1 MAAGGAWAGGARG
14 AGETGRTG
22 GTAGAGGAAG
32 TGAGA
37 AAAGATFRVGCVL
50 VHRIHVDKLAEPLHC
65 LVEPPASLGDL
76 RQHFQ
81 REDVLGVKGQDPT
94 ERLDR
99 SGVILLVNETAPVDD
114 VRADVI
120 RVTLKSALAQLDGV
134 V

>member
-1 MAAGGAWAGGARG
+1 GGRRGGGDWGDGGGRRG
-14 AGETGRTG
+14 GGDGGGGRG
-22 GTAGAGGAAG
+22 GGHLPLCPGK
-32 TGAGA
+32 
-37 AAAGATFRVGCVL
+37 RVGCVL

-76 RQHFQ
+76 RQHPQ
-81 REDVLGVKGQDPT
+81 RQDVLGVKGQDPA
-94 ERLDR
+94 ECLDR

-120 RVTLKSALAQLDGV
+120 RLTLKSALAQLECV